1 MEQRNYGRRK
11 SRIPAFIHSGY
22 TRHLTEEA
30 CATSKS
36 LHGRDVKDFNRESGA
51 SKKTVTMAPTS
62 RYMTGRSSYMARKP
76 LISTEHHISILKNPL
91 THEYSESVHLS
102 NLENCQSQD
111 EGTDSNILDSTS
123 DPQITASSLSAT
135 REDLCASLN
144 LSELRL
150 YSFHGE
156 PNINPIHSANIVE
169 SRSHCSSPSD
179 DLSLTAP
186 LSPKWTSTQRILPYS
201 YKSQTHTSKSTNTR
215 AHQQERHSL
224 LDTGFSVSN
233 SKRYSSEPKQMSHY
247 QANYWACAIPSTLP
261 PTSDRKSPSW
271 DPDKEYHT
279 LLDYTYPLRPNITN
293 AWNSNKHRLQTDQPV
308 HDSGIEVDSFL
319 SSSSLSFLDQALP
332 GMRQDRSGSAYN
344 QTFGFQCPN
353 LRELPHSKSSDMRV
367 STSLNSSLEQ
377 VGLSSE
383 SLDCGKDKFHYKKS
397 GIFSTS
403 RSAPTFIRS
412 TSILPNLG
420 SLGEWD
426 EEFLQLPEQLQEIQD
441 LSQKLKDITAQISQP
456 VTTNWEPLQREHSSL
471 SVKVDEQATEVSCVQ
486 GSTEDVS
493 LTAQMKGLDTRIQ
506 VISHQMTN
514 VEAIMDQLSGM
525 SYEFTKKK
533 ETDGGVEE
541 TQESLMQHLQIF
553 CSNLQ
558 KLIQW
563 LHKVV
568 EKMDV
573 LSPPSV
579 DIESVKTSL
588 DDYKSFQEEIQ
599 AHRPLTTSV
608 LQNGEMLLCCMN
620 SASPFLKDTLML
632 IERQSH
638 ALETH
643 SEHLFSSIL
652 STMDCLTEPNSQDNT
667 EETSFSSQDQ

>member
-1 MEQRNYGRRK
+1 MEQRNYLRRK
-11 SRIPAFIHSGY
+11 SRIPAFIRSGC
-22 TRHLTEEA
+22 TRHLTEDA
-30 CATSKS
+30 CDTSKS
-36 LHGRDVKDFNRESGA
+36 LHGQDAKDFNRESGA

-62 RYMTGRSSYMARKP
+62 RYMTGRSLYMARKP
-76 LISTEHHISILKNPL
+76 LISTEHHSSILKNPL
-91 THEYSESVHLS
+91 AHEYSERVQLS
-102 NLENCQSQD
+102 NLENSQD
-111 EGTDSNILDSTS
+111 ERTDTNILESTS
-123 DPQITASSLSAT
+123 DPQITVSSLSAT

-150 YSFHGE
+150 YSSHGE
-156 PNINPIHSANIVE
+156 PNINPIHSTNIVE
-169 SRSHCSSPSD
+169 NRSLCSSPLD

-215 AHQQERHSL
+215 AYQQERHSF

-233 SKRYSSEPKQMSHY
+233 SKRYPSESKRMSHC

-261 PTSDRKSPSW
+261 PSSDRKSPSW
-271 DPDKEYHT
+271 DPDKEYQT
-279 LLDYTYPLRPNITN
+279 LLDYTYPLRPNMTN
-293 AWNSNKHRLQTDQPV
+293 AWNSNKHRLQTDQPL

-319 SSSSLSFLDQALP
+319 SSSSLSFLDQPLS
-332 GMRQDRSGSAYN
+332 GMRQDRSGPAYN

-353 LRELPHSKSSDMRV
+353 LRELPHSKSSDLRV

-377 VGLSSE
+377 VGLSLE
-383 SLDCGKDKFHYKKS
+383 SLDCGKDNFRYKKF

-403 RSAPTFIRS
+403 RSAPTFIRT
-412 TSILPNLG
+412 TSILPHLG

-441 LSQKLKDITAQISQP
+441 LSQKLKDITVQISQP
-456 VTTNWEPLQREHSSL
+456 VTTNWEPLQREHASSSL
-471 SVKVDEQATEVSCVQ
+471 QVDEQAPEVSSVQ

-493 LTAQMKGLDTRIQ
+493 LTAQMKGLDTRAQ

-514 VEAIMDQLSGM
+514 VEAIVDQLSGM
-525 SYEFTKKK
+525 SSYEFKREK
-533 ETDGGVEE
+533 ETDKGVED

-568 EKMDV
+568 EKIDV

-588 DDYKSFQEEIQ
+588 ADYKSFQEEVQ

-608 LQNGEMLLCCMN
+608 LQTGEMLLCCMN

-638 ALETH
+638 VLEAH

-667 EETSFSSQDQ
+667 EEASFSSQDQ

>member
-51 SKKTVTMAPTS
+51 SKKTVTMAP
-62 RYMTGRSSYMARKP
+62 
-76 LISTEHHISILKNPL
+76 
-91 THEYSESVHLS
+91 
-102 NLENCQSQD
+102 
-111 EGTDSNILDSTS
+111 
-123 DPQITASSLSAT
+123 
-135 REDLCASLN
+135 
-144 LSELRL
+144 
-150 YSFHGE
+150 
-156 PNINPIHSANIVE
+156 
-169 SRSHCSSPSD
+169 
-179 DLSLTAP
+179 
-186 LSPKWTSTQRILPYS
+186 
-201 YKSQTHTSKSTNTR
+201 
-215 AHQQERHSL
+215 
-224 LDTGFSVSN
+224 
-233 SKRYSSEPKQMSHY
+233 
-247 QANYWACAIPSTLP
+247 
-261 PTSDRKSPSW
+261 
-271 DPDKEYHT
+271 
-279 LLDYTYPLRPNITN
+279 
-293 AWNSNKHRLQTDQPV
+293 
-308 HDSGIEVDSFL
+308 
-319 SSSSLSFLDQALP
+319 
-332 GMRQDRSGSAYN
+332 
-344 QTFGFQCPN
+344 
-353 LRELPHSKSSDMRV
+353 
-367 STSLNSSLEQ
+367 
-377 VGLSSE
+377 
-383 SLDCGKDKFHYKKS
+383 
-397 GIFSTS
+397 TS

-588 DDYKSFQEEIQ
+588 DDYKLLSAAPCSGSPQQTNWSAQQLGKRFTLDALPDATLPFFWAWDQHCIQ
-599 AHRPLTTSV
+599 WL
-608 LQNGEMLLCCMN
+608 G
-620 SASPFLKDTLML
+620 
-632 IERQSH
+632 IEPGP
-638 ALETH
+638 
-643 SEHLFSSIL
+643 
-652 STMDCLTEPNSQDNT
+652 ST
-667 EETSFSSQDQ
+667 